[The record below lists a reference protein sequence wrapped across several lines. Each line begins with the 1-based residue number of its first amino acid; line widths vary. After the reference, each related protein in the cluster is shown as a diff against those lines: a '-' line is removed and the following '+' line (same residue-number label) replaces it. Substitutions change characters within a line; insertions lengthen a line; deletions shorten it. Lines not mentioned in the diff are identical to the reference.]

1 MRLENLIYQ
10 NNLFIISTA
19 RESSILDT
27 TLNHIL
33 YIYMYIYIY
42 IYIYTQDREFVS
54 IIVDLENLDSNIE
67 ANAEVTKTGQI
78 EKEVSFSELCLNQ
91 LETEQ
96 TNSSKM
102 ETTPPTLCTN
112 SSEFQNSSC
121 SLVESNETEI
131 FLLRI
136 ENLFPF

>member
-54 IIVDLENLDSNIE
+54 IIVDLENLDS
-67 ANAEVTKTGQI
+67 K
-78 EKEVSFSELCLNQ
+78 
-91 LETEQ
+91 
-96 TNSSKM
+96 
-102 ETTPPTLCTN
+102 
-112 SSEFQNSSC
+112 
-121 SLVESNETEI
+121 
-131 FLLRI
+131 LRPI
-136 ENLFPF
+136 QRLQKQDK